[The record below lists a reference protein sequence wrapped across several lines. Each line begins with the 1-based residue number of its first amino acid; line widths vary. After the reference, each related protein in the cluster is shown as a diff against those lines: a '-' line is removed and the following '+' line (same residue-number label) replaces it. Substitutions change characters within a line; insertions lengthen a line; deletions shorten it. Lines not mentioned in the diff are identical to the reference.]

1 MKFDESPTSTVQA
14 TTDFD
19 VIIIGAGISGISA
32 AYHLQRDCG
41 DRSFTILE
49 ARSDLGGTWDL
60 FRYPGVRS
68 DSDMHTLGF
77 GFRPWS
83 STTSIA
89 EGHEILGYL
98 RDTAREHKIDE
109 RIRFDHRLVAAD
121 WDSAAGRWVLTVEHA
136 GSERLYR
143 CGFLM
148 VCAGY
153 YSYRSGHTPA
163 FPGHASFNGPII
175 HPQQWPEDL
184 EVSGRHVTVIGSG
197 ATAITLVPAL
207 ADLGAR
213 VTMLQR
219 SPTYVVSR
227 PRDDRLAA
235 RLRRFVGETW
245 AQRITRAKNIR
256 LQHFTYRTSQRKP
269 DKVRSVLVEGARKAL
284 DPSIDV
290 DTHFSPA
297 YDPWTQRLCLIPDG
311 DLFRV
316 LNSKQASII
325 TDEIES
331 FTERGIAL
339 TSGEHITT
347 DIIVTATGLELVT
360 LAEAEFSIDGQ
371 PIDFAETW
379 TYRGLAYSGVPNLV
393 STFGYI
399 AASWTLRAD
408 LISQYTCRVL
418 NHLRDSGTGIAT
430 PTLRPADRHMTRR
443 PWIDDFSPGYFR
455 RMMPRLP
462 AQGDREPWTNPQDY
476 RLETKAL
483 IKDPIDDGVMRF
495 EAIKSHR

>member
-1 MKFDESPTSTVQA
+1 MPLDHSPPQTSPTRADNDV
-14 TTDFD
+14 D

-32 AYHLQRDCG
+32 AYHLQRDCA
-41 DRSFTILE
+41 DRSYTIFE
-49 ARSDLGGTWDL
+49 AREALGGTWDL

-89 EGHEILGYL
+89 QGDQILQYL
-98 RDTAREHKIDE
+98 RDTAQQTGIAAH
-109 RIRFDHRLVAAD
+109 IRYDHRLVAAD
-121 WDSAAGRWVLTVEHA
+121 WDSTTARWVLQVEH
-136 GSERLYR
+136 GGQRSVFR
-143 CGFLM
+143 CNFLM

-153 YSYRSGHTPA
+153 YSYRRGHSPV
-163 FPGHASFNGPII
+163 FPGQETFTGPIV

-184 EVSGRHVTVIGSG
+184 DVDGRRITVIGSG

-207 ADLGAR
+207 ADRGAR

-227 PRDDRLAA
+227 PRHDRLSA
-235 RLRRFVGETW
+235 RLTRIVGATR
-245 AQRITRAKNIR
+245 AQRITRAKNIA
-256 LQHFTYRTSQRKP
+256 LQRFTYRTSQRKP
-269 DKVRSVLVEGARKAL
+269 DKVRSMLLEGVRNAL

-290 DTHFSPA
+290 DTHFTPD

-316 LNSKQASII
+316 LNSGQAEVV
-325 TDEIES
+325 TAEIDT
-331 FTERGIAL
+331 FTETGIAL
-339 TSGEHITT
+339 ADATHIDA

-360 LAEAEFSIDGQ
+360 LAEADFSIDGEA
-371 PIDFAETW
+371 IDFSQTW
-379 TYRGLAYSGVPNLV
+379 TYRGVAYSDVPNLV

-408 LISQYTCRVL
+408 LVSQYACRLL
-418 NHLRDSGTGIAT
+418 NHLRDTGTEIAT
-430 PTLRPADRHMTRR
+430 PRLRPQDHDMARR
-443 PWIDDFSPGYFR
+443 PWIDGFSPGYLE

-476 RLETKAL
+476 RIERRAFLKGDIA
-483 IKDPIDDGVMRF
+483 DGAMVFDRVR
-495 EAIKSHR
+495 S

>member
-1 MKFDESPTSTVQA
+1 V
-14 TTDFD
+14 TDFD

-32 AYHLQRDCG
+32 AYHLQHESG
-41 DRSFTILE
+41 DRTFTILE

-89 EGHEILGYL
+89 EGHEILEYL
-98 RDTAREHKIDE
+98 RTTAREHHIDE
-109 RIRFDHRLVAAD
+109 RIRFNHRLLAAA
-121 WDSAAGRWVLTVEHA
+121 WDSTTAHWVLTIDHA
-136 GSERLYR
+136 GDEVVYR
-143 CGFLM
+143 CRFLM

-153 YSYRSGHTPA
+153 YSYRAGHTPA
-163 FPGHASFNGPII
+163 FPGSDSFTGPII

-207 ADLGAR
+207 ADLGAQ

-227 PRDDRLAA
+227 PRSDRVAA
-235 RLRRFVGETW
+235 RLRRLVGETW

-256 LQHFTYRTSQRKP
+256 LQRFTYRTSQRKP
-269 DKVRSVLVEGARKAL
+269 DKVRSLLVEGARKAL

-290 DTHFSPA
+290 DTHFSPT

-316 LNSKQASII
+316 LNSRQAEVI
-325 TDEIES
+325 TGDIES
-331 FTERGIAL
+331 FTEHGIAL
-339 TSGEHITT
+339 VSGEHIDT

-360 LAEAEFSIDGQ
+360 LAEAEFSIDGT
-371 PIDFAETW
+371 PVDFSAAW

-418 NHLRDSGTGIAT
+418 NHLRDSGTDIAT
-430 PTLRPADRHMTRR
+430 PTLRPTDLDMPRR
-443 PWIDDFSPGYFR
+443 PWIDDFSPGYLQ

-476 RLETKAL
+476 RIERQTLT
-483 IKDPIDDGVMRF
+483 KDPIDDGVMRF
-495 EAIKSHR
+495 ESVHPHR